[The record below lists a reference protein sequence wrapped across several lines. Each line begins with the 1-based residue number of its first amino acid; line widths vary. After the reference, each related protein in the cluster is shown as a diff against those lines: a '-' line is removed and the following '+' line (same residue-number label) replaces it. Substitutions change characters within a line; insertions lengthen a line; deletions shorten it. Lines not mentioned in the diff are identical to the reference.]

1 MGNEQSLEAQ
11 GQRPEQ
17 VPNAETGLGEP
28 AKEAVPAQAYVEA
41 PKDDNSK
48 DPPPLINQGFSRY
61 LSGLGDFFS
70 TDSASAVSASSEVV
84 NNLGSYMSLE
94 AVKEALTGED
104 KADEAPSSSSQEPSK
119 DAPANDAKVA
129 EYTEQESS
137 AAGLT
142 AYLTT
147 SFDGVSELFRSLTQ
161 ESSVVATEASAAA
174 QEKGDNIQSYLPAGM
189 EGVSALFKTGSSE
202 NNEVLPS
209 FQDAEKAA
217 PVPSSKTATSET
229 PLVEEPAAPT
239 ATKEQAPPSTSE
251 EEAPPSITAKP
262 ATPSTTEEQAAPTA
276 TEETE

>member
-1 MGNEQSLEAQ
+1 MGNEQSSEAE

-17 VPNAETGLGEP
+17 VPNTETGLSEP
-28 AKEAVPAQAYVEA
+28 AKEAVPAQASVEA
-41 PKDDNSK
+41 PTQDENSK
-48 DPPPLINQGFSRY
+48 DPPPLINHGFSRY

-104 KADEAPSSSSQEPSK
+104 KADEPPSSSSEEPSK

-129 EYTEQESS
+129 EHTEQESS

-161 ESSVVATEASAAA
+161 ESSAVATEACAET
-174 QEKGDNIQSYLPAGM
+174 QEKGANLQAYLPAGM

-217 PVPSSKTATSET
+217 PVRRSDTATSAT
-229 PLVEEPAAPT
+229 PAIEEPAAPT
-239 ATKEQAPPSTSE
+239 ASEEQAPPSAEEQAPPST
-251 EEAPPSITAKP
+251 TAKP
-262 ATPSTTEEQAAPTA
+262 AAPSTTEEQAAPTA
-276 TEETE
+276 TEETA